1 MYSPSSVDDHA
12 DCGACTE
19 ISDQE
24 LRIRVDPE
32 QPVLGQECKKPR
44 NVSPVRVLTATNQ
57 FSVSTWLHVVYTPD
71 YPETLPQL
79 RLEPIEGELTGEE
92 TDELIHGMG
101 AIGTESLGMAMVF
114 TMVSYLREHLVEVL
128 ESRNRRIQEE
138 ENRRYAEMEEKEAAR
153 KRGTPVTRESFTA
166 LMQKLKQ
173 RALEAKKKAE
183 EDRVKALPPKE
194 REEYRKISARPS
206 GRFSP
211 WQKGCLSHPSLVTGR
226 QLFETGKASTTAD
239 ESYAEEGAEEVDYS
253 KYSREEREKAR
264 LEAEEE
270 QQQQQDSGVKFY
282 DSD

>member
-1 MYSPSSVDDHA
+1 MSNAEVLQEELEVLESIFPDELESEYSQSSVTDQA
-12 DCGACTE
+12 DPFVAQSCQTRSCAYEWTR
-19 ISDQE
+19 SSRYQD
-24 LRIRVDPE
+24 RS
-32 QPVLGQECKKPR
+32 
-44 NVSPVRVLTATNQ
+44 VSSAALFPFRRLM
-57 FSVSTWLHVVYTPD
+57 SPCLVSTWLHVVYTPD
-71 YPETLPQL
+71 YPETLPNL

-183 EDRVKALPPKE
+183 EDRVKSLPPKE

-206 GRFSP
+206 G
-211 WQKGCLSHPSLVTGR
+211 KLSL
-226 QLFETGKASTTAD
+226 D
-239 ESYAEEGAEEVDYS
+239 
-253 KYSREEREKAR
+253 
-264 LEAEEE
+264 
-270 QQQQQDSGVKFY
+270 
-282 DSD
+282 